1 MSACCLLPVV
11 RCRWTGDRCPVPALP
26 SQSLKVKVFFENCLF
41 IQLFVQLCCTLWLCL
56 CFAQLICIDPSSDF
70 FKSFSVS
77 WLKSVGAQRTGSE
90 TSGISDG

>member
-1 MSACCLLPVV
+1 MTSDQSECI
-11 RCRWTGDRCPVPALP
+11 GDIPFFIERPNVYLI
-26 SQSLKVKVFFENCLF
+26 SSLVDEVSRLSKWDAGDAKF
-41 IQLFVQLCCTLWLCL
+41 ILDQ
-56 CFAQLICIDPSSDF
+56 ALICIDPSSDC